1 MLGFSTGVVGTGM
14 LRGIKLGDCVDS
26 GTAGERQEHE
36 QVLTAPVGTGGGVR
50 SESAAAGGQPTKS
63 SSTADTMDKE

>member
-14 LRGIKLGDCVDS
+14 LRGIKLGDCAD
-26 GTAGERQEHE
+26 GATAGGRQEHE

-50 SESAAAGGQPTKS
+50 CESAAGGQPTKS
-63 SSTADTMDKE
+63 SSTADTLDKE